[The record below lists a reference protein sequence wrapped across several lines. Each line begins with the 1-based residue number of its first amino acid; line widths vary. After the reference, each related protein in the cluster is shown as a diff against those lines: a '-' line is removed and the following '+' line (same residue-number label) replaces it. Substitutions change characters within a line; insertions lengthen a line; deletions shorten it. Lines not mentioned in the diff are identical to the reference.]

1 MKAKHTM
8 PSIVVVYHSGYGHTR
23 RLAQAVAQGA
33 EAALLEIDAQG
44 TLPESAWMELAA
56 ADLIV
61 LGSPT
66 YMGSASW
73 QFKRFADDSSAAW
86 MAQKW
91 KDKLFAGF
99 TNSGSMSG
107 DKLSTL
113 QYFMTFAMQH
123 SGLWVGTGMMPSNTK
138 AALRN
143 DLNYVGSSS
152 GAMATTPVDAGVD
165 EVLEGDIETARRF
178 GERLRDVAKRYSH
191 ASPPIA

>member
-1 MKAKHTM
+1 M
-8 PSIVVVYHSGYGHTR
+8 PSIVVVYHSGYGHTQ
-23 RLAQAVAQGA
+23 RLAQAVAQCA
-33 EAALLEIDAQG
+33 EAALLQIDAQG
-44 TLPESAWMELAA
+44 ILPESAWTQLAA

-73 QFKRFADDSSAAW
+73 QFKKFADDSSAAW
-86 MAQKW
+86 MTQQW

-165 EVLEGDIETARRF
+165 EVFEGDIETARRF
-178 GERLRDVAKRYSH
+178 GERLRDVAKRYAN
-191 ASPPIA
+191 ASPHKA